1 MPEQNNEEEI
11 DLAEYFFVLLKH
23 WKKIVT
29 IVIISVF
36 LTSLF
41 SLTQPFK
48 YESTAVFFPLDLIN
62 TKETTDGFKPKVNI
76 EDLIISILKS
86 REMAD
91 QIIKELDLMSV
102 WKTKF
107 LFETRDILSGLT
119 KISTEKSGIVKLTV
133 ITKNPELSEKI
144 ANAYVNGLDEFNK
157 RLQISA
163 NVSIIQTIDHAVS
176 PETRMPRGT
185 VKKVLFSFIVSSFF
199 SIFLVF
205 TIEWA
210 KKIDFQNK
218 LKLLSK
224 R

>member
-1 MPEQNNEEEI
+1 MLESDIEQEI
-11 DLAEYFFVLLKH
+11 DLAEYFFILLKH

-29 IVIISVF
+29 IVVFSIF
-36 LTSLF
+36 LTSLS

-48 YESTAVFFPLDLIN
+48 YESTAVFFPLDLVN
-62 TKETTDGFKPKVNI
+62 LKETTDGFKPKVNI

-91 QIIKELDLMSV
+91 QIIKELDLMSA

-133 ITKNPELSEKI
+133 ITKNRELSAEI
-144 ANAYVNGLDEFNK
+144 ANAYVEGLDEFNK

-163 NVSIIQTIDHAVS
+163 NVSIIQTIDRAVPS
-176 PETRMPRGT
+176 EERMARGT
-185 VKKVLFSFIVSSFF
+185 VKKAFVAFFVSLAF

-210 KKIDFQNK
+210 KTIDFQNK

-224 R
+224 E